1 MESQNEIDAP
11 SVYLIIY
18 RNLLSYPSESVT
30 MASGRSGAPVNGHGK
45 DEESS
50 SILPGPDSQVPA
62 IDDSVIADDDEG
74 LPFISAVYSL
84 APDDKTNESAKSGWF
99 ISFTGS

>member
-1 MESQNEIDAP
+1 
-11 SVYLIIY
+11 
-18 RNLLSYPSESVT
+18 
-30 MASGRSGAPVNGHGK
+30 MASCTSGAPVNGHGK

-99 ISFTGS
+99 NSFRGS